1 MKERAQMKLHCS
13 VFATLFTLLG
23 SLLPTPQ
30 TAKVT
35 ALVVDEISGEPIEG
49 AMVSGVFE
57 IECNPWERVKGSP
70 SPNIDRKQT
79 DKDGRCILTG
89 KTNNGEVSCL
99 LRGGI
104 DSHYW
109 VMQGGGYTFKS
120 KNLFGAW
127 QPDNVVVT
135 IKLQRVEHPI
145 PLWVKRELLNVKRE
159 IANING
165 GKFSYDLMM
174 GEWLPPFGKGKF
186 ADMEFTRI
194 PHQDFGEVVGVAGV
208 KGHSYRDAVSVK
220 FVGADNGLVEC
231 KPPSGSCLKI
241 RTAPE
246 DGYKPDYECWR
257 GKGSDLKYEMS
268 YDEKR
273 CFSFRIRTRRNDK
286 GEIVEAYY
294 GKIYSD
300 IKIYTGYDH
309 GIHGVLF
316 AYYFNPA
323 SLDRNL
329 EWDRVNN
336 LCPNPGDVGHSVGER
351 QP

>member
-1 MKERAQMKLHCS
+1 MEKLLTIM
-13 VFATLFTLLG
+13 FAVAVASETFGDTVKFAVKVLDEQTG
-23 SLLPTPQ
+23 LP
-30 TAKVT
+30 
-35 ALVVDEISGEPIEG
+35 
-49 AMVSGVFE
+49 VSGVKVSAGFTT
-57 IECNPWERVKGSP
+57 
-70 SPNIDRKQT
+70 DRGLLARDRYTCEFKQYET
-79 DKDGRCILTG
+79 DADGLIAARGTSNCGEAGWAVDCADGYYYPVHGNGAPRFHG
-89 KTNNGEVSCL
+89 KN
-99 LRGGI
+99 R
-104 DSHYW
+104 
-109 VMQGGGYTFKS
+109 
-120 KNLFGAW
+120 FGVW
-127 QPDNVVVT
+127 QPDDLVVT

-145 PLWVKRELLNVKRE
+145 PLWVKRELLNVKQE

-208 KGHSYRDAVSVK
+208 KGHFYRDAVSVK